1 MRYRQ
6 VTSEERYTLAL
17 LRKQGHNPSEIA
29 RLLGRHRSTICRE
42 IARNTCRY
50 DGRYRAQKASERTR
64 GRRSRARRNR
74 HFGREHWRQIEPL
87 LREQWS
93 PEQVAGRLAE
103 DGKLSISHE
112 TIYQHIWRDKAAGGD
127 LHKHLRCSA
136 KGRRKRYGAYD
147 SRGRLAGKRCITER
161 PEHVEER
168 KEIGH
173 WEIDTVLG
181 RGNTGCIVTIN
192 ERATGTVLIGQMA
205 ERTVEALNRR
215 AIELI
220 RRHPGP
226 FRTITADNGTEF
238 HGYEKI
244 EQATGAKFYFAKP
257 YHSWERGSNEN
268 LNGLIR
274 QYLPKGLSM
283 LALNQNFCDTIAE
296 RLNNRPRKRHGFKTP
311 LERLYEN

>member
-6 VTSEERYTLAL
+6 VTSQERYTLAV
-17 LRKQGHNPSEIA
+17 LRKQGYSQAEMA
-29 RLLGRHRSTICRE
+29 RMLGRHRSTIWRE
-42 IARNTCRY
+42 FQRNSCRY
-50 DGRYRAQKASERTR
+50 DGHYRAHKASQRTR
-64 GRRSRARRNR
+64 GRRSRSRRNR
-74 HFGREHWRQIEPL
+74 RFGPEHWRQIERL

-93 PEQVAGRLAE
+93 PEQIAGRLRV
-103 DGKLSISHE
+103 GGGMRISHE
-112 TIYQHIWRDKAAGGD
+112 TINQQIWRDKKAGGV
-127 LHKHLRCSA
+127 LYKHLRCSA
-136 KGRRKRYGAYD
+136 KRRRKRYGAYD

-161 PEHVEER
+161 PKRVDER
-168 KEIGH
+168 QEIGH
-173 WEIDTVLG
+173 WEIDTVMG
-181 RGNTGCIVTIN
+181 RSNTGCIVTLN
-192 ERATGTVLIGQMA
+192 ERVTGTVLIGQMS

-220 RRHPGP
+220 KRHAGP

-238 HGYEKI
+238 HGYQRI
-244 EQATGAKFYFAKP
+244 EQATGVTFYFAKP

-283 LALNQNFCDTIAE
+283 LALNQRLCETIAE

-311 LERLYEN
+311 RERMYEN